1 MLPDG
6 YGVGCWIYPH
16 YMRQLIW
23 SIADGTHSDRF
34 APTKTFLG
42 SAFSILRIFW
52 QRSEFERSEPIFVRH
67 NTHPGCT
74 TQTESDGQPLL
85 PQSPQIGMDS
95 PVGLRDSFEDQGQKL
110 KACEEN
116 LRRYHQLALA
126 GRLVGATMHE
136 VNNRLAALTNLIFL
150 ARTLP
155 ERSVQGI
162 EYLDEADSQLRSLGE
177 ITSRS
182 LSFIRLDTEAKEIDL
197 IDLATSALRLHHEQ
211 ISKKK
216 INVQTRSSE
225 SALARVKKGEIFQV
239 ITNLLHNSIEAL
251 SHSGMLHVRVA
262 IRRSNA
268 IITIADNGAG
278 IPKSMRGTL
287 FDAFKS
293 DKSQGNG
300 LGLWIVREIVHGHG
314 GTIQYRSSSVVGRSG
329 TIFRVSLPTQSLART
344 PSPEGSYVVDMGRN
358 TRTVVP

>member
-1 MLPDG
+1 
-6 YGVGCWIYPH
+6 
-16 YMRQLIW
+16 
-23 SIADGTHSDRF
+23 
-34 APTKTFLG
+34 
-42 SAFSILRIFW
+42 
-52 QRSEFERSEPIFVRH
+52 
-67 NTHPGCT
+67 
-74 TQTESDGQPLL
+74 
-85 PQSPQIGMDS
+85 MDS
-95 PVGLRDSFEDQGQKL
+95 SAVSRDSFEDEGQKL
-110 KACEEN
+110 KACEEK

-150 ARTLP
+150 ARTLSACSLQ
-155 ERSVQGI
+155 SV

-182 LSFIRLDTEAKEIDL
+182 LAFVRPDTEAKEIDL
-197 IDLATSALRLHHEQ
+197 VELATSALRLHQEQ
-211 ISKKK
+211 ISKKR
-216 INVQTRSSE
+216 INLQMRSSE
-225 SALARVKKGEIFQV
+225 SALARVKKGEIFQAV
-239 ITNLLHNSIEAL
+239 TNLLLNSIEAL
-251 SHSGMLHVRVA
+251 PHSGILQVRVA

-278 IPKSMRGTL
+278 IPESMRGTL

-293 DKSQGNG
+293 NKSEGNG

-329 TIFRVSLPTQSLART
+329 TIFRVSLPTQSLARK
-344 PSPEGSYVVDMGRN
+344 PSPEESYVVDIGKK